1 MELRELR
8 YFLAVAQE
16 QSITRAAEYLYIAQP
31 SLTRQMQNLE
41 REIGRPLFIRG
52 SRKITLTETGLLLK
66 KRAEEL
72 LALYERAQA
81 ELSAPPEDVCGEVII
96 GGGESYSVITV
107 AEAARAVQNSY
118 PSVRFE
124 FLSGDA
130 GDILEKLD
138 KGLIDFG
145 IVVDLP
151 DVSKYN
157 SIRLPLADEWG
168 VLMRRD
174 SPLAG
179 KDSIE
184 RGDLA
189 AVPLLCSAQ
198 SLTKGSRLG
207 EWFGGDIK
215 EQNIAARYNL
225 IYNAS
230 LLVKAGMGYAIGL
243 NGLINTT
250 GDSEL
255 TFRPL
260 NPPLSTNLD
269 IIWKKYAA
277 FSRPAQIFLDALKR
291 EILSRHTEQDIG

>member
-8 YFLAVAQE
+8 YFLAVVQE
-16 QSITRAAEYLYIAQP
+16 QSITKAAEYLYIAQP

-72 LALYERAQA
+72 LSLYERTQS
-81 ELSAPPEDVCGEVII
+81 ELSAPPEDISGEVII

-107 AEAARAVQNSY
+107 AEAARAVQENY

-124 FLSGDA
+124 FYSGDA

-138 KGLIDFG
+138 KGLTDFG

-157 SIRLPLADEWG
+157 SLRLPLADEWG
-168 VLMRRD
+168 ILMRRD
-174 SPLAG
+174 SELAKKETIE
-179 KDSIE
+179 KDQ
-184 RGDLA
+184 LA
-189 AVPLLCSAQ
+189 ELRILCSVQ
-198 SLTKGSRLG
+198 SMTKGSKLLEWLG
-207 EWFGGDIK
+207 DDIR
-215 EQNIAARYNL
+215 NINIIARYNL

-243 NGLINTT
+243 NRLINTT

-255 TFRPL
+255 CFKPL
-260 NPPLSTNLD
+260 FPPLTTHLD

-277 FSRPAQIFLDALKR
+277 LSRPAQIFLDTLQR
-291 EILSRHTEQDIG
+291 IILSCQIKQEVT